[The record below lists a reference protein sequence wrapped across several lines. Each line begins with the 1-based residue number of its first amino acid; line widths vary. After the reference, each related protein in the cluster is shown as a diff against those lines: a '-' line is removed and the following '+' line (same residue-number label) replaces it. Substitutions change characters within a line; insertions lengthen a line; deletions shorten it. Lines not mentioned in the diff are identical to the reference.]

1 MTTFIPFY
9 LIIKDDSRSKVESN
23 GTTLRKTCYS
33 LEGGEREAAITR
45 LAHSLC
51 PDTVVELRDYRKG
64 EEGEVIMEFPH
75 YKDSLGSLLKRR
87 EQFPPAELSA
97 LVFDLANTVL
107 FLHKHQIAHRD
118 LNLSNVVVD
127 FDTNHILIIDF
138 ETSSTPDYP
147 NHDCLSTLDSA
158 SPELLRDIESD
169 CAITFTDGYKNDL
182 WALGKLVYD
191 LVMRD
196 RTKSMA
202 KLTRELV
209 RRRVIEATRECK
221 ELRPVLE
228 TCLEVD
234 YRVRG
239 NELEAALEALQ
250 GVERRFPLRGVEKSI
265 YKPVNKRHEKVSGVC
280 PDV

>member
-1 MTTFIPFY
+1 MTTLTPFY
-9 LIIKDDSRSKVESN
+9 LTIKDDSRSRVETN
-23 GTTLRKTCYS
+23 GTTLRKTCFS
-33 LEGGEREAAITR
+33 LEGGAREAAITR

-64 EEGEVIMEFPH
+64 EENEVIMEFPF
-75 YKDSLGSLLKRR
+75 YKDSLESMIKRR
-87 EQFPPAELSA
+87 GQLPPAELSA

-118 LNLSNVVVD
+118 LNISNVVVD
-127 FDTNHILIIDF
+127 FSTNHIVVIDF

-147 NHDCLSTLDSA
+147 NNECLSTLDSA
-158 SPELLRDIESD
+158 SPELLGDIESN
-169 CAITFTDGYKNDL
+169 CAITFTDGCKNDL
-182 WALGKLVYD
+182 WALGKLGYD
-191 LVMRD
+191 LVSGV

-202 KLTRELV
+202 KLTREQV
-209 RRRVIEATRECK
+209 RSRVREATRMCV
-221 ELRPVLE
+221 ELRLVLE

-234 YRVRG
+234 FTLRG

-250 GVERRFPLRGVEKSI
+250 GVERRFPLRDVEMSI
-265 YKPVNKRHEKVSGVC
+265 SKPVERSYKKVSGVC